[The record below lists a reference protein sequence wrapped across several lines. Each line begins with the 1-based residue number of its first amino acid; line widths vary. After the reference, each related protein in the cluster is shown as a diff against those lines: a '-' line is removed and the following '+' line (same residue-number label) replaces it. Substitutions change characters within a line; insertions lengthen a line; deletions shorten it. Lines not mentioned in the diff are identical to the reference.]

1 MIKKILGVV
10 VILLAIGGI
19 VLSIQIIAKVV
30 EFGWYALFVS
40 LFLVL
45 VGVVIYRKGIA
56 GVISSIDDA
65 TPKGMK

>member
-1 MIKKILGVV
+1 MIKKILGIV

-45 VGVVIYRKGIA
+45 VGVVIYRKGIT
-56 GVISSIDDA
+56 GVISSVDNA